1 MLRFLTTIILVGSAF
16 SCAFAESIIKPIISE
31 ASVSLPR
38 SKMVTIEDTETARKY
53 TLFVQLP
60 KSYNTSPSKDYPVIY
75 TTDAPYS
82 FPIIVSSMRMPVN
95 VGQMEEA
102 VIVGLSYS
110 LESKG
115 VESRVRDYTPAIAN
129 SWKLET
135 GLAAEYLSFIR
146 RDVLTFIEST
156 YRVDVNRRT
165 FIGHSLG
172 GLFGGYVLMQSPETF
187 SNYVLVSP
195 SVWFNDDY
203 LLTLEMAETQSPKR
217 VYIGVGSLETPE
229 FGEGQDMVAGSK
241 ALASKINAKA
251 DQNITLQLHVIGG
264 ASHATVFPTV
274 AIHGIDWI
282 LGTPR

>member
-1 MLRFLTTIILVGSAF
+1 VLRFLTAIILIGSAF
-16 SCAFAESIIKPIISE
+16 TCAFAESIIEPIISE

-38 SKMVTIEDTETARKY
+38 SKMVTIEDTGTARKY
-53 TLFVQLP
+53 TLLIQLP
-60 KSYNTSPSKDYPVIY
+60 KSYNTSTSKEYPVIY

-82 FPIIVSSMRMPVN
+82 FPIIVGSMRLPVN

-115 VESRVRDYTPAIAN
+115 VESRVRDYTPVIAE

-146 RDVLTFIEST
+146 RDVFTFIEST
-156 YRVDVNRRT
+156 YRVDANRRT

-187 SNYVLVSP
+187 SNYVLISP
-195 SVWFNDDY
+195 SVWFNEDY
-203 LLTLEMAETQSPKR
+203 LLTLEMAETQTPKH
-217 VYIGVGSLETPE
+217 VYIGVGSFETPE

-241 ALASKINAKA
+241 ALADKISAKA
-251 DQNITLQLHVIGG
+251 DKNISLQLHVIDGV
-264 ASHATVFPTV
+264 AHATIFPTV
-274 AIHGIDWI
+274 AIQGLDWI
-282 LGTPR
+282 LGTRR

>member
-1 MLRFLTTIILVGSAF
+1 VLRFLTAIILVGSAF

-60 KSYNTSPSKDYPVIY
+60 KSYNASPSKDYPVIY

-82 FPIIVSSMRMPVN
+82 FPIIVGSMRMPVN

-115 VESRVRDYTPAIAN
+115 VESRVRDYTPAIAD

-146 RDVLTFIEST
+146 
-156 YRVDVNRRT
+156 
-165 FIGHSLG
+165 
-172 GLFGGYVLMQSPETF
+172 
-187 SNYVLVSP
+187 
-195 SVWFNDDY
+195 
-203 LLTLEMAETQSPKR
+203 
-217 VYIGVGSLETPE
+217 
-229 FGEGQDMVAGSK
+229 
-241 ALASKINAKA
+241 
-251 DQNITLQLHVIGG
+251 
-264 ASHATVFPTV
+264 
-274 AIHGIDWI
+274 
-282 LGTPR
+282 